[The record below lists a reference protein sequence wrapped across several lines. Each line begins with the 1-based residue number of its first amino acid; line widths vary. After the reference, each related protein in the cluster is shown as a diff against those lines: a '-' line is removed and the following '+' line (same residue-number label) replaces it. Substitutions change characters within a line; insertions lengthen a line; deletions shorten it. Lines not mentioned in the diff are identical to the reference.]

1 MFFEIDN
8 NRFIMVQN
16 ISAVSL
22 EEEDGKFVWVFYT
35 NHPNPIKSMYFDT
48 KEEAIIWFRNL
59 KYTYYRAKNDTI

>member
-1 MFFEIDN
+1 MFFEIGK

-16 ISAVSL
+16 IAAASL

-35 NHPNPIKSMYFDT
+35 SHPNPIKSMHFDT

-59 KYTYYRAKNDTI
+59 KYTYYRRKDENI